1 MYKIDL
7 RIEGDHEFGVFSMFL
22 IEIKRNESSISIFL
36 TSEQTNIGLEDSE
49 EPFEPIMDLLN
60 ILLDSG
66 FSIHQTIDVVNGDE
80 SSEHLKFIENF
91 NNKIDKPWVPEIQP
105 INISF
110 SNPEDSENSNIEL
123 ESVGGYSYTIYTE
136 TNDLLPPEMVE
147 KMKVILSK
155 N

>member
-1 MYKIDL
+1 MD
-7 RIEGDHEFGVFSMFL
+7 FL
-22 IEIKRNESSISIFL
+22 FIKQF
-36 TSEQTNIGLEDSE
+36 
-49 EPFEPIMDLLN
+49 
-60 ILLDSG
+60 
-66 FSIHQTIDVVNGDE
+66 DVVNGDE

-155 N
+155 KLNLKL